1 MKDKS
6 KKRTLYSIL
15 GALAVV
21 VLIAFIVPS
30 FIDANQ
36 YKDTIAEKVQAA
48 TGRTLAIEGN
58 IDLAILPAPTL
69 SVYQIR
75 LANLER
81 ATSPDMVQLAALRVR
96 IALFPLFSGR
106 VQVESILLIDP
117 IIELEILADGRP
129 NWEFTSQKEENATPS
144 EGGAQE
150 KISDT
155 DSQAIQVERFSI
167 ENGTIVYRDTKSGTL
182 ERIERLN
189 ADIRAESLTGPFRV
203 QGDLVAR
210 GMPVSLN
217 VGSGRFVEGP
227 GTPVNFEV
235 EFEEADTTLEFSGT
249 LSAPN
254 PTGVLTGK
262 LTAKSEDLVTL
273 IAGVGVE
280 NGKKA
285 LPGFLAQEF
294 SYESLIVGSSTGIEL
309 REIAFTLGDTIA
321 NGGVKAKLGKT
332 VDAEINV
339 QVSKIDLDHWLAM
352 NAKNVREKKE
362 SKASTAIESDKAT
375 AVKGKNAFTLPK
387 DLNLSFSFA
396 ANSIIFQGAE
406 IREGRIHA
414 SLANG
419 ELALDQ
425 ATVQLPGGASLS
437 LFGFVSATEETPRFD
452 GDLDFHTE
460 NLRSLLNWLR
470 VDIASIPADRMRKFS
485 LKSKVMASQETASL
499 KKVNLK
505 LDESQVA
512 GELSV
517 ALVDRPSFRGNLSM
531 NRLNLDA
538 YLKGE
543 KKKRR
548 SDTSSPSQS
557 SGRDGKGEKNA
568 SEGLDVLNSFD
579 ADLSFKLDRLTFQ
592 KQTISGIRFDG
603 ALNKGKLS
611 VREASI
617 RDLSGSSLK
626 ASGVASEFT
635 DTPKLDAQFSLR
647 SEDVGQLLRLA
658 AGASPAPALTKLG
671 ATTLNVRLVGG
682 LDRLDL
688 RAELSAAKG
697 AVRADG
703 EIGNLPDAPNFNL
716 RVTAEHSN
724 LASLLQTFDYRPQS
738 SRLGGLNLQTQLKGT
753 NTAFDLSKLDGRIG
767 PVKLT
772 GNLEVKLEGA
782 HPAITAKFNTGE
794 IPLHRF
800 LPAGKDSKPS
810 AARQKG
816 QPASG
821 RSSGGNECW
830 SKEALDLSGLR
841 LVDAKVDLSVAALI
855 YDNVRVE
862 RPRLTIALK
871 SGILELSKLSG
882 SLFGGSFDA
891 KARVTDSTPAV
902 LGGTLTV
909 RNANIRKALFASSGF
924 DLGDGNLD
932 FDLKLNASGNSPHE
946 LIAALNGNANVLV
959 KDGVARGFDFDAVS
973 ARLKKLDSPE
983 AFLGVLDTAL
993 SGGETR
999 FQDLRGAIRVTK
1011 GVAQMENMRMQAQSG
1026 SADISGNV
1034 DFPRWRMD
1042 LRTDF
1047 RLASEPEAPVFAMLF
1062 TGPLD
1067 NPRRRFDTKQFQ
1079 RHLIKKGIGSLLKKV
1094 RPLKIP
1100 ESGAPAEKEG
1110 EKTSPIPEPEKIIQD
1125 ILKGFGL

>member
-1 MKDKS
+1 M
-6 KKRTLYSIL
+6 
-15 GALAVV
+15 
-21 VLIAFIVPS
+21 
-30 FIDANQ
+30 
-36 YKDTIAEKVQAA
+36 
-48 TGRTLAIEGN
+48 
-58 IDLAILPAPTL
+58 
-69 SVYQIR
+69 
-75 LANLER
+75 
-81 ATSPDMVQLAALRVR
+81 
-96 IALFPLFSGR
+96 
-106 VQVESILLIDP
+106 
-117 IIELEILADGRP
+117 
-129 NWEFTSQKEENATPS
+129 
-144 EGGAQE
+144 
-150 KISDT
+150 
-155 DSQAIQVERFSI
+155 RF
-167 ENGTIVYRDTKSGTL
+167 
-182 ERIERLN
+182 
-189 ADIRAESLTGPFRV
+189 
-203 QGDLVAR
+203 
-210 GMPVSLN
+210 
-217 VGSGRFVEGP
+217 
-227 GTPVNFEV
+227 

-309 REIAFTLGDTIA
+309 REIALTLGDTIA

-517 ALVDRPSFRGNLSM
+517 ILVDCPSFRGNLSM

-543 KKKRR
+543 KKKKR

-617 RDLSGSSLK
+617 LDLSGSSLK

-647 SEDVGQLLRLA
+647 SKDVGQLLRLA
-658 AGASPAPALTKLG
+658 AGASPSPTLTKLG

-716 RVTAEHSN
+716 RVTAEHPN
-724 LASLLQTFDYRPQS
+724 LVSLLQTFDYRPQS

-772 GNLEVKLEGA
+772 GNLGVKLEGA
-782 HPAITAKFNTGE
+782 HTCY
-794 IPLHRF
+794 H
-800 LPAGKDSKPS
+800 S
-810 AARQKG
+810 Q
-816 QPASG
+816 
-821 RSSGGNECW
+821 
-830 SKEALDLSGLR
+830 
-841 LVDAKVDLSVAALI
+841 
-855 YDNVRVE
+855 VRY
-862 RPRLTIALK
+862 R
-871 SGILELSKLSG
+871 
-882 SLFGGSFDA
+882 
-891 KARVTDSTPAV
+891 
-902 LGGTLTV
+902 
-909 RNANIRKALFASSGF
+909 
-924 DLGDGNLD
+924 
-932 FDLKLNASGNSPHE
+932 
-946 LIAALNGNANVLV
+946 
-959 KDGVARGFDFDAVS
+959 
-973 ARLKKLDSPE
+973 
-983 AFLGVLDTAL
+983 
-993 SGGETR
+993 
-999 FQDLRGAIRVTK
+999 
-1011 GVAQMENMRMQAQSG
+1011 
-1026 SADISGNV
+1026 
-1034 DFPRWRMD
+1034 
-1042 LRTDF
+1042 
-1047 RLASEPEAPVFAMLF
+1047 
-1062 TGPLD
+1062 
-1067 NPRRRFDTKQFQ
+1067 
-1079 RHLIKKGIGSLLKKV
+1079 
-1094 RPLKIP
+1094 
-1100 ESGAPAEKEG
+1100 
-1110 EKTSPIPEPEKIIQD
+1110 
-1125 ILKGFGL
+1125 

>member
-6 KKRTLYSIL
+6 KKRILYGIL
-15 GALAVV
+15 GTIAVV
-21 VLIAFIVPS
+21 VLVAFIVPS

-36 YKDTIAEKVQAA
+36 YKDTIAEEVRAA

-58 IDLAILPAPTL
+58 IDLAILPTPAL
-69 SVYQIR
+69 SVYKIR
-75 LANLER
+75 LENLEG
-81 ATSPDMVQLAALRVR
+81 ATSPDMAQLAALRVR
-96 IALFPLFSGR
+96 IALFPLFAGR
-106 VQVESILLIDP
+106 VQVESISLIDP

-129 NWEFTSQKEENATPS
+129 NWEFTSQKEEDATLS
-144 EGGAQE
+144 GEEAQE

-155 DSQAIQVERFSI
+155 DSQAIQIERFSI
-167 ENGTIVYRDTKSGTL
+167 ENGTIIYRDTKSGTL

-217 VGSGRFVEGP
+217 IGSGRFVEGP

-249 LSAPN
+249 LSSPN

-262 LTAKSEDLVTL
+262 LTAESEDLAAL

-280 NGKKA
+280 NGQKV
-285 LPGFLAQEF
+285 LPGFLAQGF

-309 REIAFTLGDTIA
+309 REIALTLGDATA
-321 NGGVKAKLGKT
+321 NGGVKAKLGET
-332 VDAEINV
+332 VDAEVNV

-352 NAKNVREKKE
+352 NAKSVRVEKE
-362 SKASTAIESDKAT
+362 SKASTAAESGKGT

-387 DLNLSFSFA
+387 DLNLSFGLA
-396 ANSIIFQGAE
+396 VNSIIFQGAE

-437 LFGFVSATEETPRFD
+437 LFGFVSVTEETPHFD

-470 VDIASIPADRMRKFS
+470 VDITSIPADRIRKFS
-485 LKSKVMASQETASL
+485 LKSKVAASQETASL

-505 LDESQVA
+505 LDESQLA

-517 ALVDRPSFRGNLSM
+517 ALVDRPSLRGNLSM

-538 YLKGE
+538 YLKKE
-543 KKKRR
+543 RRKKK
-548 SDTSSPSQS
+548 SGTNSPPQS

-568 SEGLDVLNSFD
+568 SKGLDVLNSFD
-579 ADLSFKLDRLTFQ
+579 ADLSFKLDQLTFQ

-603 ALNKGKLS
+603 ALNSGKLS
-611 VREASI
+611 VREANI
-617 RDLSGSSLK
+617 RDLAGTRLK

-635 DTPKLDAQFSLR
+635 GTPKLDAQFGLR
-647 SEDVGQLLRLA
+647 SKDMGQLLRLA
-658 AGASPAPALTKLG
+658 GGSPSPTLTKLG
-671 ATTLNVRLVGG
+671 ATTMNVRLVGG
-682 LDRLDL
+682 LDRLDI

-703 EIGNLPDAPNFNL
+703 EIGNLPDAPDFNL
-716 RVTAEHSN
+716 RVTAEHPN
-724 LASLLQTFDYRPQS
+724 LASLLRTFDYRPQS
-738 SRLGGLNLQTQLKGT
+738 SKLGGLNLQAQLKGGNAT
-753 NTAFDLSKLDGRIG
+753 FDLSKLDGRIG

-772 GNLEVKLEGA
+772 GNLGVKLEGA
-782 HPAITAKFNTGE
+782 RPAIAAKFDTGE

-800 LPAGKDSKPS
+800 LPAGKDSKLAPG
-810 AARQKG
+810 RQEG
-816 QPASG
+816 QPISG
-821 RSSGGNECW
+821 RSSGGNERW
-830 SKEALDLSGLR
+830 SKEALDLSNLR
-841 LVDAKVDLSVAALI
+841 LVDANVDLSAAALI

-871 SGILELSKLSG
+871 NGILELSKLSG
-882 SLFGGSFDA
+882 SLFGGSFNA

-902 LGGTLTV
+902 LGGTLAV

-924 DLGDGNLD
+924 DLGNGNLD

-946 LIAALNGNANVLV
+946 LVTALNGNANILV
-959 KDGVARGFDFDAVS
+959 KDGVARGFDLDAVS
-973 ARLKKLDSPE
+973 ARLKKLNSPE

-999 FQDLRGAIRVTK
+999 FQDLSGTVRVAK

-1026 SADISGNV
+1026 SADISGNI
-1034 DFPRWRMD
+1034 DFPRWHMD

-1047 RLASEPEAPVFAMLF
+1047 HLASEPEAPVFAMLF
-1062 TGPLD
+1062 KGPLD
-1067 NPRRRFDTKQFQ
+1067 NPHRRFDAKKFQ
-1079 RHLIKKGIGSLLKKV
+1079 RHLVKKGIGSLLKKV
-1094 RPLKIP
+1094 LPLKTP
-1100 ESGAPAEKEG
+1100 ESGDPAKKEG
-1110 EKTSPIPEPEKIIQD
+1110 EKVPPIPEPEKIIQD
-1125 ILKGFGL
+1125 IFKGFGL